1 MKIGTLL
8 TVAIVSL
15 SAVGGG
21 LAVYVAT
28 TKYQTMDKVSVA
40 QRRLEIVRAV
50 GEIPRYMNPERGF
63 ATNIMF
69 GPPAVDPKMR
79 AELNDKYRKQTDGAR
94 EKMNQIRATLL
105 GGLEDGAAV
114 ASGMD
119 GLNAKF
125 ASLREAM
132 DKAIDGPAEA
142 RRDAAK
148 KIVGDNAVFN
158 KDVTALLDEQVRK
171 MAVLDGDA
179 YRQAS
184 YANIAWTLRD
194 VGGYNASLH
203 KNLVGAKRP
212 ATDAERMDLS
222 RSQGRNDQILMSLQ
236 ELKGNPA
243 TPANV
248 AAALGKMNDAYVERF
263 GQEQKLVKDGA
274 ISGKYEHDV
283 DTYYAESQRG
293 LASVVEVRDA
303 FYDNA
308 EQVLSSAYSAARA
321 SFVIALGGL
330 IAVVIASVG
339 LVTMV
344 RRRVC
349 KPIVDLTATMSRLA
363 GGDVSDE
370 ISGSDRD
377 DEIGA
382 MAAAVRVFK
391 DNMIKADRLAAEKEA
406 ENDIKMRR
414 ARVLD
419 ELARAFEA
427 KVGELVGGLSSA
439 SAVMEETAQSMSTTA
454 AATNRQAGVVAAAS
468 EQTSANVQTVASATE
483 ELTTSVA
490 EIGRQ
495 VAQSTEIAARAVES
509 ARRSGDTARSLADG
523 AQKIGD
529 VVTLIQTIAAQT
541 NLLALNATIEAA
553 RAGEAGRG
561 FAVVASEVKSL
572 AGQTAKATTEISEQI
587 AAIQT
592 ASDETVTAI
601 RNVVDVIAEIDQIGV
616 AIASAIQQQGS
627 ATKEISRN
635 VQEAARHP
643 GGHHQHL
650 RRPEGGRRHRLS
662 RHSGA
667 GCGGTTVFAIERAC
681 RAGQPLPLRG
691 QGRVNRTRRL
701 VSPGSPS
708 REAEASSVSAKL
720 RRDGRRHSRPRCRQC
735 GEPTAS
741 PARQSD

>member
-8 TVAIVSL
+8 TVSIVSL

-21 LAVYVAT
+21 LAVYVAA
-28 TKYQTMDKVSVA
+28 TKHQEMDQVSVA
-40 QRRLEIVRAV
+40 QRRLEIVRTV

-69 GPPAVDPKMR
+69 GPPAVDPKQR

-94 EKMNQIRATLL
+94 EKMNQIKATLP
-105 GGLEDGAAV
+105 GGLDDGAAI

-119 GLNAKF
+119 ALNVKF
-125 ASLREAM
+125 AALREARHT
-132 DKAIDGPAEA
+132 AFDGPAEA

-148 KIVGDNAVFN
+148 KIVADNSVFN
-158 KDVTALLDEQVRK
+158 TAVTALLDEQVRR
-171 MAVLDGDA
+171 MALLDGDA

-194 VGGYNASLH
+194 VGGLNSSLH
-203 KNLVGAKRP
+203 KNLVGAKRV
-212 ATDAERMDLS
+212 ATEAEKMDLS
-222 RSQGRNDQILMSLQ
+222 RSQGRNDQILSSLQ
-236 ELKGNPA
+236 ELRGNPA

-248 AAALGKMNDAYVERF
+248 AAALAKMNEAYVERL
-263 GQEQKLVKDGA
+263 GQELKMVKEGA

-283 DTYYAESQRG
+283 DTFYAETQRG
-293 LASVVEVRDA
+293 LGSIIGVRDA

-308 EQVLSSAYSAARA
+308 EHILASAYSSARF
-321 SFVIALGGL
+321 SFLIALLGL
-330 IAVVIASVG
+330 AAVAAASAG
-339 LVTMV
+339 LVMMV

-363 GGDVSDE
+363 SGDVSDE

-382 MAAAVRVFK
+382 MAAAVGVFRA
-391 DNMIKADRLAAEKEA
+391 NMIKADRLAAEKEA
-406 ENDIKMRR
+406 ENDVKMRR
-414 ARVLD
+414 AHVLD
-419 ELARAFEA
+419 ELTRTFEA
-427 KVGELVGGLSSA
+427 KVSELVGGLSSA
-439 SAVMEETAQSMSTTA
+439 SSVMENTAQSMSSTA
-454 AATNRQAGVVAAAS
+454 SATNRQAGVVAAAS
-468 EQTSANVQTVASATE
+468 EQTSANVQMVASATE
-483 ELTTSVA
+483 ELTSSIA

-495 VAQSTEIAARAVES
+495 VAQSTEIAARAVDN
-509 ARRSGDTARSLADG
+509 ARRTGDTARSLADG

-553 RAGEAGRG
+553 RAGDAGRG

-601 RNVVDVIAEIDQIGV
+601 KNVVDVIAEIDQIGV
-616 AIASAIQQQGS
+616 TIASAIEQQGA

-635 VQEAARHP
+635 VQEAAR
-643 GGHHQHL
+643 GTQEVTSNISGVQKAADDTGSAANQVL
-650 RRPEGGRRHRLS
+650 GAAEQLS
-662 RHSGA
+662 SQSKDL
-667 GCGGTTVFAIERAC
+667 
-681 RAGQPLPLRG
+681 AGQ
-691 QGRVNRTRRL
+691 VNRFL
-701 VSPGSPS
+701 
-708 REAEASSVSAKL
+708 
-720 RRDGRRHSRPRCRQC
+720 
-735 GEPTAS
+735 
-741 PARQSD
+741 SDVRAA

>member
-105 GGLEDGAAV
+105 GGLDDGAAV

-119 GLNAKF
+119 ALNAKF
-125 ASLREAM
+125 AGLREAM

-148 KIVGDNAVFN
+148 KIVADNAVFN
-158 KDVTALLDEQVRK
+158 RAVTTLLDEQVRK

-203 KNLVGAKRP
+203 KNLVGAKRA
-212 ATDAERMDLS
+212 ATDAEKMDLS
-222 RSQGRNDQILMSLQ
+222 RAQGRTDQILMSLQ

-248 AAALGKMNDAYVERF
+248 AATLGKMNDAYVERF
-263 GQEQKLVKDGA
+263 GQELKLVKEGA

-283 DTYYAESQRG
+283 DVFYAESQRG
-293 LASVVEVRDA
+293 LGAVVEVRDA

-308 EQVLSSAYSAARA
+308 EQVLAGAYSAARF

-370 ISGSDRD
+370 ISGVERD

-419 ELARAFEA
+419 DLARAFEA
-427 KVGELVGGLSSA
+427 KVSELVGGLSSA
-439 SAVMEETAQSMSTTA
+439 SAVMEDTAQSMSSTA

-509 ARRSGDTARSLADG
+509 ARRSGDTARSLAEG

-635 VQEAARHP
+635 VQEAAR
-643 GGHHQHL
+643 GTQEVTTNISGVQKAADDTGSAASQVL
-650 RRPEGGRRHRLS
+650 GAAEQLS
-662 RHSGA
+662 SQSR
-667 GCGGTTVFAIERAC
+667 EL
-681 RAGQPLPLRG
+681 AGQ
-691 QGRVNRTRRL
+691 VNRFLSEVR
-701 VSPGSPS
+701 
-708 REAEASSVSAKL
+708 AA
-720 RRDGRRHSRPRCRQC
+720 
-735 GEPTAS
+735 
-741 PARQSD
+741 

>member
-119 GLNAKF
+119 GLNTKL

-158 KDVTALLDEQVRK
+158 TAVTALLDEQVRK

-203 KNLVGAKRP
+203 KNLVAAKRP
-212 ATDAERMDLS
+212 ATDAEKMDLS

-263 GQEQKLVKDGA
+263 GQEQKLVKEGA

-293 LASVVEVRDA
+293 LAAVVEVRDA

-308 EQVLSSAYSAARA
+308 EQILSSAYSAARF

-330 IAVVIASVG
+330 LAVAIASVG

-406 ENDIKMRR
+406 ENDVKMRR

-439 SAVMEETAQSMSTTA
+439 SAVMEDTAQSMSSTA

-509 ARRSGDTARSLADG
+509 ARRSGDTARSLAEG

-635 VQEAARHP
+635 VQEAAR
-643 GGHHQHL
+643 GTQEVTTNISGVQKAADDTGSAATQVL
-650 RRPEGGRRHRLS
+650 GAAEQLS
-662 RHSGA
+662 SQSR
-667 GCGGTTVFAIERAC
+667 EL
-681 RAGQPLPLRG
+681 AGQ
-691 QGRVNRTRRL
+691 VNRFLSEVR
-701 VSPGSPS
+701 
-708 REAEASSVSAKL
+708 AA
-720 RRDGRRHSRPRCRQC
+720 
-735 GEPTAS
+735 
-741 PARQSD
+741 

>member
-28 TKYQTMDKVSVA
+28 TKYQTMDRVSVA

-119 GLNAKF
+119 GLNTKF

-148 KIVGDNAVFN
+148 KIVAENAVFN
-158 KDVTALLDEQVRK
+158 TAVTALLDEQVRK

-203 KNLVGAKRP
+203 KNLVGAKRA

-263 GQEQKLVKDGA
+263 GQEQKLVKEGA

-349 KPIVDLTATMSRLA
+349 KPIVDLTAAMSRLA

-391 DNMIKADRLAAEKEA
+391 DNMIKADRLAVEKEA

-419 ELARAFEA
+419 ELARAFET

-635 VQEAARHP
+635 VQEAAR
-643 GGHHQHL
+643 GTQEVTTNISGVQKAADDTGSAATQVL
-650 RRPEGGRRHRLS
+650 GAAEQLS
-662 RHSGA
+662 SQSR
-667 GCGGTTVFAIERAC
+667 EL
-681 RAGQPLPLRG
+681 AGQ
-691 QGRVNRTRRL
+691 VNRFLSEVR
-701 VSPGSPS
+701 
-708 REAEASSVSAKL
+708 AA
-720 RRDGRRHSRPRCRQC
+720 
-735 GEPTAS
+735 
-741 PARQSD
+741 

>member
-114 ASGMD
+114 ATGMD
-119 GLNAKF
+119 GLNTKF

-132 DKAIDGPAEA
+132 DKAIDGPVEA
-142 RRDAAK
+142 RRDAAR

-158 KDVTALLDEQVRK
+158 TAVTALLDEQVRK

-263 GQEQKLVKDGA
+263 GQELKMVKDGA

-283 DTYYAESQRG
+283 DTYYAEAQRG
-293 LASVVEVRDA
+293 LAAVVEVRDA

-635 VQEAARHP
+635 VQEAAR
-643 GGHHQHL
+643 GTQEVTTNISGVQKAADDTGSAATQVL
-650 RRPEGGRRHRLS
+650 GAAEQLS
-662 RHSGA
+662 SQSR
-667 GCGGTTVFAIERAC
+667 EL
-681 RAGQPLPLRG
+681 AGQ
-691 QGRVNRTRRL
+691 VNRFLSEVR
-701 VSPGSPS
+701 
-708 REAEASSVSAKL
+708 AA
-720 RRDGRRHSRPRCRQC
+720 
-735 GEPTAS
+735 
-741 PARQSD
+741 